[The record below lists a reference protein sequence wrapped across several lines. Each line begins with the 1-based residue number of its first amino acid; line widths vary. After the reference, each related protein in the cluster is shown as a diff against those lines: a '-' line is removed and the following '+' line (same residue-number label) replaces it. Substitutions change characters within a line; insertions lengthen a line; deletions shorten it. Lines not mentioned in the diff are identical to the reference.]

1 MCKEGPY
8 ELLVPKIVWID
19 KLLRT
24 KGNVD
29 MRVRWNSHKQ
39 LKNMP
44 GNIILKLTFHIDY
57 LTRRVNDEYERAN
70 RIISIMFAFTRISS
84 KLYFATDEELY
95 NLEEEL
101 IYKRVE
107 DYPDEAGI
115 ISILGKI
122 KEASKESKN
131 TL

>member
-1 MCKEGPY
+1 MRKEGPY

-19 KLLRT
+19 EFIRM

-29 MRVRWNSHKQ
+29 MRVRWNAHKQ
-39 LKNMP
+39 LKTMP
-44 GNIILKLTFHIDY
+44 ANIILKLTFHIDY
-57 LTRRVNDEYERAN
+57 LTRRVDDEYERAN
-70 RIISIMFAFTRISS
+70 RIISIMFALVRISP

-107 DYPDEAGI
+107 DYPTESGI
-115 ISILGKI
+115 ISMLGKI
-122 KEASKESKN
+122 QETSKESQKV
-131 TL
+131 L